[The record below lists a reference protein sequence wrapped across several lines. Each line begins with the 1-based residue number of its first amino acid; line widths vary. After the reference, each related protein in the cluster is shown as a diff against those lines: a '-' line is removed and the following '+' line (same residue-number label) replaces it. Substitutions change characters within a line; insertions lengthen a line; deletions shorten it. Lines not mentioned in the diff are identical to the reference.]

1 MPDAPAL
8 VLVALT
14 LAALLLL
21 VEVALPTFGLA
32 GLSAFGLGTLAV
44 ALLAEQSESWW
55 PLVLCVLSVCVWA
68 MLLATKRPG
77 LLWSLIAAKLFALG
91 SIVYGIVN
99 DDVLSILVGVAAAVA
114 LALGFP
120 RLMRVTTRLL
130 EGPPHVG
137 MDALVGRRARVV
149 RWESHEGT
157 VRLEGALWNAR
168 SAAPLH
174 EGDDVTIAGYEGM
187 TLDVT
192 PASTAV
198 PMSSADG
205 REA

>member
-14 LAALLLL
+14 LAALLFLI
-21 VEVALPTFGLA
+21 EVALPTFGLA
-32 GLSAFGLGTLAV
+32 GLSALGLGVLAV
-44 ALLAEQSESWW
+44 VMLAEQDESWW

-77 LLWSLIAAKLFALG
+77 LLGSLVAAKLFALG
-91 SIVYGIVN
+91 SITYGIVN
-99 DDVLSILVGVAAAVA
+99 HDALSIVVGVAAAVA
-114 LALGFP
+114 LAAGFP
-120 RLMRVTTRLL
+120 RLMRATTHLL

-137 MDALVGRRARVV
+137 MDAFVGRTARVV
-149 RWESHEGT
+149 RWESQEGT

-174 EGDDVTIAGYEGM
+174 EGDEVTIAGYEGM
-187 TLDVT
+187 TLDIT
-192 PASTAV
+192 PASAAV